1 MGNFFR
7 KLKKFTIWW
16 DFGLLCICNQ
26 GMYQNDFLGVTFD
39 NFVLNGVPTGPP
51 ITGEYVV
58 KQVYEIDTNR
68 SRWEDLAVVLG
79 MVIGYRLIFFL
90 TIKFTEDVGPLL
102 RVLLTR
108 LHRTCC
114 YSLLVTHKAVVAHNN
129 TIRPVSLEPSP
140 VHEAVPL
147 RYSMGKNFGH

>member
-1 MGNFFR
+1 MG
-7 KLKKFTIWW
+7 
-16 DFGLLCICNQ
+16 FGLWYLSAQ

-39 NFVLNGVPTGPP
+39 NFVLNGKPTGPP

-58 KQVYEIDTNR
+58 KQVYEIDTKR

-90 TIKFTEDVGPLL
+90 TIKFTEDVGPIL

-108 LHRTCC
+108 LRRTCKC
-114 YSLLVTHKAVVAHNN
+114 YSLLVTHKAAVVAHNN